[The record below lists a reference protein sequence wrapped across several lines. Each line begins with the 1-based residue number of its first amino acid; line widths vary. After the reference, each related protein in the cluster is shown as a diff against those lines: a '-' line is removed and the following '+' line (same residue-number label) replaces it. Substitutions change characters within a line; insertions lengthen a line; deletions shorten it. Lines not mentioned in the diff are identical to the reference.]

1 MSLLSE
7 ALKRIEEKLKKAKQA
22 VVGQSPS
29 DKSAAAGFLDEA
41 EDEIDVI
48 LDPNQSPSL
57 NPTDAGSILPQ
68 IQHGNFG
75 TCIDYQINLAE
86 EAVEEAEGDTDQDYI
101 GGRIKTIKSHLGET
115 RDRLDDVS

>member
-86 EAVEEAEGDTDQDYI
+86 EAVEEAEGDNDQDYI